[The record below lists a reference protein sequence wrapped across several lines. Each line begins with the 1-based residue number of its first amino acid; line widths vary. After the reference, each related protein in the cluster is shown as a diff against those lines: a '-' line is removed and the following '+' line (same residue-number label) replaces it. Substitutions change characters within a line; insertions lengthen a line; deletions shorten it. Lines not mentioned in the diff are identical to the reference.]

1 MKRIGHDISRVGD
14 RVTIKALW
22 RDRFKRPATVNIS
35 KTTEEIQVERTLIDG
50 DVKDVTETMFGIAE
64 IAWGMGW
71 RPAGLGPTLAAVVER
86 FQLPKPE

>member
-1 MKRIGHDISRVGD
+1 MKRLGHVISRVGD
-14 RVTIKALW
+14 RVTIKSMW
-22 RDRFKRPATVNIS
+22 RDRFKRPATVSIAKS
-35 KTTEEIQVERTLIDG
+35 TEEIAVERVLIDG
-50 DVKDVTETMFGIAE
+50 DVKDVNETMFGIAE